1 MGKAGEPRTVQVD
14 DQRVMGCN
22 KNVNSQIKFFVPNQK
37 GILDVPL
44 NDVGFRLVWII
55 RPFVDVADFL
65 EQKYPLSLTFSD
77 GLHNPEGLVIGPF
90 ELLKKDGIFVG

>member
-44 NDVGFRLVWII
+44 NDVGFRLV
-55 RPFVDVADFL
+55 
-65 EQKYPLSLTFSD
+65 
-77 GLHNPEGLVIGPF
+77 
-90 ELLKKDGIFVG
+90 